1 VISAEVMLPKLPTDP
16 GKEDWQG
23 AALWKAGNNTQN
35 ILIPLE
41 VDKSKFITGFVV
53 LDDNGFPE
61 EGQRTLYDY
70 AGSSF
75 RESCASL
82 TIHRQLDDPTLEDGY
97 TITLLKLAYSIDH
110 SNVFSRNHAIKTA
123 FWARNIARKLGFAE
137 EQLDQIERASKLHDI
152 GKVVVPKTVLTKPS
166 QLSDQEWMIMRRHPT
181 FGAMIMKP
189 STRLHALIPIVEAHH
204 EKFDGSGYPLGLA
217 GEQIPIQA
225 RIISAADT
233 YATMTEGRVFR
244 PASTISEALQEVIRC
259 SGNQFDPNI
268 ISVVIDLVTSGG
280 VDDSKCCWESF

>member
-137 EQLDQIERASKLHDI
+137 EQLDQIELD
-152 GKVVVPKTVLTKPS
+152 KT
-166 QLSDQEWMIMRRHPT
+166 
-181 FGAMIMKP
+181 FA
-189 STRLHALIPIVEAHH
+189 IVR
-204 EKFDGSGYPLGLA
+204 SGM
-217 GEQIPIQA
+217 
-225 RIISAADT
+225 DD
-233 YATMTEGRVFR
+233 YAT
-244 PASTISEALQEVIRC
+244 ASDFWGDDHEAVHSASRAYSN
-259 SGNQFDPNI
+259 SGSSPRKI
-268 ISVVIDLVTSGG
+268 
-280 VDDSKCCWESF
+280 